1 MDQLITEWSRDTS
14 AVGGSVDVWQVIL
27 ALSMSFFLSL
37 VLAYVYRQTHRGVSY
52 SVSFVHTMVL
62 MAITVSLIME
72 VIGSNIARAFSL
84 VGALSIIRFR
94 TAVKEP
100 RDVAFLF
107 ASMAI
112 GMACGTGFYDLAVVF
127 TLFIAPVIYFLYRFR
142 IGAQPTSEMLLKV
155 QLAETQDHRNA
166 FQDAFY
172 RLLRDHS
179 LLSVETIQGGTAL
192 ELVYS
197 VHLKPDTTEGE
208 LIEAVRR
215 VNDNRKVVLLSGAQN
230 VDV

>member
-1 MDQLITEWSRDTS
+1 MDQLIREWSRDTS
-14 AVGGSVDVWQVIL
+14 AVGGTVGVWQVLI
-27 ALSMSFFLSL
+27 ALTLSSFLSL

-52 SVSFVHTMVL
+52 SASFVHTMIL
-62 MAITVSLIME
+62 MAITVTLIME

-107 ASMAI
+107 ATMAV
-112 GMACGTGFYDLAVVF
+112 GMAAGTGFYDLAVAF
-127 TLFIAPVIYFLYRFR
+127 TLFIAPVIFFLYRFR
-142 IGAQPTSEMLLKV
+142 IGAQPTSELLLKIH
-155 QLAETQDHRNA
+155 LPEHLDHRTA
-166 FQDAFY
+166 FQEAFY
-172 RLLRDHS
+172 RFLRDHS
-179 LLSVETIQGGTAL
+179 LLSIETIQGGAAL

-197 VHLKPDTTEGE
+197 VHLKPQARDTE
-208 LIEAVRR
+208 LMDALRQI
-215 VNDNRKVVLLSGAQN
+215 NDNRKVALLSGAQN